1 MRSFLLI
8 PFLLLLFSACSSDEK
23 KTETFYHKFSN
34 NAWPASEPIKFSF
47 EVADT
52 SMLYSITGKL
62 RYKTDFTFS
71 TLNLSASL
79 SSSDG
84 SIRKKKISL
93 QIRNNDG
100 EFNGSEQKDYREIS
114 FDVISSVKLNETGQW
129 TLLLIHDMPVDIN
142 RGLEGIELNLN
153 RAK

>member
-1 MRSFLLI
+1 MRGLFWIFS
-8 PFLLLLFSACSSDEK
+8 LLLLISGCSSGEK
-23 KTETFYHKFSN
+23 KTETFYHQFSN
-34 NAWPASEPIKFSF
+34 NAWPASEPVKYSF

-52 SMLYSITGKL
+52 SALYSIAGKL

-71 TLNLSASL
+71 ALNISASL
-79 SSSDG
+79 SSKDG

-100 EFNGSEQKDYREIS
+100 EFNGAEHKDYREIS